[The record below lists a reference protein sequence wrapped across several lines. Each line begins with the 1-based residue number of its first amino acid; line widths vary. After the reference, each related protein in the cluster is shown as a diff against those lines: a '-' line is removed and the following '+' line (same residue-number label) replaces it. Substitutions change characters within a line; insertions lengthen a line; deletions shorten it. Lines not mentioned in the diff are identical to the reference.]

1 MKTIQLIK
9 GLESIAINRNH
20 AIIKELQYTHIGM
33 IFQYGYK
40 FDISRLLGKPLPMTK
55 KYCADLWNFA
65 QWAEQT
71 ALIQIVLPNVRPQ
84 YINRYIVGVQYSINL
99 VYNYMILRD
108 MNNDSYVYIS
118 LDSDTTYNLYSYH
131 YKKQLQSL
139 DEALINLVDEY
150 KPSLKDK
157 LLTWLKNAIN

>member
-1 MKTIQLIK
+1 MKINIKTIQLIK
-9 GLESIAINRNH
+9 GLESIVINRNY
-20 AIIKELQYTHIGM
+20 AIIKELQYTHIGI

-40 FDISRLLGKPLPMTK
+40 FDISRLLGKQLPMTK
-55 KYCADLWNFA
+55 KYCANLWNFA

-108 MNNDSYVYIS
+108 MNNDSYMYIS

-131 YKKQLQSL
+131 YGL
-139 DEALINLVDEY
+139 DFHRLCLGFQKWY
-150 KPSLKDK
+150 RG
-157 LLTWLKNAIN
+157 